1 MDDHLTKPYSRATLA
16 GVIERWVPTARLL
29 GRGDADKECTEPAGE
44 RIRSEG
50 STAPDDVLAPDA
62 LEQLASIPGAE
73 TSGLVDRVITVYL
86 ETSLPLGG
94 VIREACER
102 GTPEEVA
109 RAAHR
114 LKSSSREIG
123 ANRVAKLS
131 DELEQIARAGGL
143 GGVDELAAQLEREL
157 ESVRQRLESRRE

>member
-94 VIREACER
+94 VIRPRHSCAYYASGAASGRSEALR
-102 GTPEEVA
+102 ISL
-109 RAAHR
+109 R
-114 LKSSSREIG
+114 KSSPRMGTLRHISYSR
-123 ANRVAKLS
+123 L
-131 DELEQIARAGGL
+131 RA
-143 GGVDELAAQLEREL
+143 
-157 ESVRQRLESRRE
+157 